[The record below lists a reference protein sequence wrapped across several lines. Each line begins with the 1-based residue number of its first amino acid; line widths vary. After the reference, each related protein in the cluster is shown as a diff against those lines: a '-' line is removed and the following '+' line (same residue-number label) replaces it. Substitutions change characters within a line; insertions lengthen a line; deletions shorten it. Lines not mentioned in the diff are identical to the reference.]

1 MEEDEVE
8 KFLKSEKFS
17 KEFREQVEK
26 DTWGKGLPMV
36 YLKDN
41 KIVKHYSDGRVE
53 VIKEIEFTDVKVE
66 NKNFKLRDENT

>member
-1 MEEDEVE
+1 MEEDEIGE
-8 KFLKSEKFS
+8 FLKSEEFIKG
-17 KEFREQVEK
+17 FREQVEK

>member
-1 MEEDEVE
+1 MEADEVE
-8 KFLKSEKFS
+8 KFLKSEEFI
-17 KEFREQVEK
+17 KEFRKQVEK

-53 VIKEIEFTDVKVE
+53 VIKKIDVSTVIVE
-66 NKNFKLRDENT
+66 QKKFKSD

>member
-1 MEEDEVE
+1 MEEDEVG
-8 KFLKSEKFS
+8 KFLKSE
-17 KEFREQVEK
+17 EFIKSFRKQVEK

-41 KIVKHYSDGRVE
+41 KIVKHYADGSVE

-66 NKNFKLRDENT
+66 NKNFKFRDENT

>member
-1 MEEDEVE
+1 MEADEVE
-8 KFLKSEKFS
+8 KFLKSEEFI
-17 KEFREQVEK
+17 KEFRKQVEK
-26 DTWGKGLPMV
+26 DTWEKGLPMV